1 MILYSFFII
10 LIVALIII
18 FSFRTVNGKKSKKS
32 YLKLKFF
39 LFTFLSL
46 IATTLYLKLSN
57 YWIGETVLE
66 KIETQT
72 NIENRKANEIA
83 IIKEAMISLE
93 KELIKSPKS
102 LETIIE
108 LAETKFLLGYLN
120 EALNLYK
127 NARMLAPKNINV
139 LKAETQVRVLLENNS
154 VSQETL
160 GLLRNIIS
168 VEPDNKLALYILGN
182 YEYKKNNFFESKK
195 MFKALKKLLNKNT
208 QEYEEI
214 NNKILEMEKENEK

>member
-1 MILYSFFII
+1 M
-10 LIVALIII
+10 
-18 FSFRTVNGKKSKKS
+18 
-32 YLKLKFF
+32 
-39 LFTFLSL
+39 
-46 IATTLYLKLSN
+46 
-57 YWIGETVLE
+57 LE

-93 KELIKSPKS
+93 KELIKNPKS

-127 NARMLAPKNINV
+127 NARMLSPKNINV

-160 GLLRNIIS
+160 GPI
-168 VEPDNKLALYILGN
+168 
-182 YEYKKNNFFESKK
+182 KKYTFSR
-195 MFKALKKLLNKNT
+195 AR
-208 QEYEEI
+208 
-214 NNKILEMEKENEK
+214 

>member
-1 MILYSFFII
+1 M
-10 LIVALIII
+10 
-18 FSFRTVNGKKSKKS
+18 
-32 YLKLKFF
+32 
-39 LFTFLSL
+39 
-46 IATTLYLKLSN
+46 
-57 YWIGETVLE
+57 LE

-93 KELIKSPKS
+93 KELIKNPKS

-127 NARMLAPKNINV
+127 NARMLSPKNINV
-139 LKAETQVRVLLENNS
+139 LKAEAQVRVLLENNS

-160 GLLRNIIS
+160 GLLRNILS

-182 YEYKKNNFFESKK
+182 YEYENNNFFESKK

>member
-1 MILYSFFII
+1 M
-10 LIVALIII
+10 IVALIII
-18 FSFRTVNGKKSKKS
+18 FSFSTVNEKKSKKN
-32 YLKLKFF
+32 YLKLKLI

-57 YWIGETVLE
+57 YWIGGTVLE

-83 IIKEAMISLE
+83 ILKEAMISLE
-93 KELIKSPKS
+93 KELIKNPKS

-127 NARMLAPKNINV
+127 NARMLSPKNINV

-154 VSQETL
+154 ISQETL
-160 GLLRNIIS
+160 GLLRNILS

-182 YEYKKNNFFESKK
+182 YEYENNNFFESKK
-195 MFKALKKLLNKNT
+195 MFKVLKKLLNKNT